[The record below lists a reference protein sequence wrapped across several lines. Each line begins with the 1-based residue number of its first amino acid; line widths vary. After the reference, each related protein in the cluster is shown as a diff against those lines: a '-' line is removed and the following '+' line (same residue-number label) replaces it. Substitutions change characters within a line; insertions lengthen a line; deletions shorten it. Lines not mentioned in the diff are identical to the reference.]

1 MSKNPFGNMGDLL
14 KQAQEMQER
23 LGKIQEE
30 AATKTVEAS
39 AGGGMV
45 TVTANGAMQ
54 VIKVVIDP
62 EVIKAEDR
70 EMLQDLLVAATNEA
84 LRKAKDLM
92 AEEVKSLTG
101 GLGIPG
107 LPGLL

>member
-1 MSKNPFGNMGDLL
+1 MGNLM

-23 LGKIQEE
+23 LGKIQAE
-30 AATKTVEAS
+30 AETKTVESS

-45 TVTANGAMQ
+45 TITANVGMK
-54 VIKVVIDP
+54 ITKIVIDP
-62 EVIKAEDR
+62 EVLKSEDP

-92 AEEVKSLTG
+92 AEEVKGLTG
-101 GLGIPG
+101 GMGIPG
-107 LPGLL
+107 MF

>member
-1 MSKNPFGNMGDLL
+1 MSKNPFGNMGNLM

-45 TVTANGAMQ
+45 TVTANGGMK
-54 VIKVVIDP
+54 ITKIVIDP
-62 EVIKAEDR
+62 EVLKSEDP

-84 LRKAKDLM
+84 LRKAKELM
-92 AEEVKSLTG
+92 AEEVKGLTG

-107 LPGLL
+107 MF